1 MELKNEIRSFLD
13 LCHLLH
19 EKDLVS
25 GPGGNVSFRHGDH
38 ILITPSGRRLESL
51 KEEDVVFLTSDGSF
65 TSHNGGKPS
74 KEWRMHLSCYSR
86 DDIGAVIHVHSV
98 YAMAISCL
106 CSLDHLCAIPVYTPG
121 YGTRVGKLP
130 VISYELPGSVKLAEK
145 VAAVI
150 DKRNSVMMANHGV
163 LTVGKTPEDAL
174 NLVEEIEEA
183 AKMYFALTGQGR
195 ALSEEQQAQLFPMG
209 MRQPF

>member
-1 MELKNEIRSFLD
+1 MELKNEVRRFLD

-25 GPGGNVSFRHGDH
+25 GPGGNVSFRCGSQVM
-38 ILITPSGRRLESL
+38 ITPSGRRLESL
-51 KEEDVVFLTSDGSF
+51 KEEDVVFLSADGSF
-65 TSHNGGKPS
+65 TSQNGGKPS

-86 DDIGAVIHVHSV
+86 NDIGAIIHVHSV
-98 YAMAISCL
+98 YAMAVSCL
-106 CSLDHLCAIPVYTPG
+106 KNLDRLCAIPVYTPG

-130 VISYELPGSVKLAEK
+130 VIPYELPGSVELADK

-150 DKRNSVMMANHGV
+150 EKRNSVMMANHGV

-183 AKMYFALTGQGR
+183 SKMYFALADQGR
-195 ALSEEQQAQLFPMG
+195 PLTEEQQTQLFPMG
-209 MRQPF
+209 LRQ